1 MKKQITRIWAIALL
15 SLALSQTACKKGS
28 EAAPNTCQ
36 AASQK
41 GDELSAAAQAY
52 ASDPT
57 NTTKC
62 QAYKK
67 AATDYINAADKCTTI
82 PQTDINAA
90 RDAVNSL
97 TCN

>member
-1 MKKQITRIWAIALL
+1 MKKQITRIWAVGLL
-15 SLALSQTACKKGS
+15 SLALSQPACKKGS

-41 GDELSAAAQAY
+41 ASEFTTAAQAY

-67 AATDYINAADKCTTI
+67 AATDYVNAADKCTTI
-82 PQTDINAA
+82 PQTDINTA